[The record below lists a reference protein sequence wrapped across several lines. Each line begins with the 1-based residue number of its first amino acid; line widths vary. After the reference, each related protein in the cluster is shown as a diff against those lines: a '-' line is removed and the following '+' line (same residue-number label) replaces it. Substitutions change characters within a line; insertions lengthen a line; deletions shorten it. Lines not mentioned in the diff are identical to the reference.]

1 MKTESNTTGVAPRWA
16 EHANFQVMVEK
27 SSFCCVQYPNK
38 KVDHFTETLCM
49 LTGSCP
55 WLTRIHW
62 ATQSA
67 TIFVIQPISQLI
79 SHYRLNQ
86 TGQGKK

>member
-16 EHANFQVMVEK
+16 QHANLQVMAEK
-27 SSFCCVQYPNK
+27 TVFVVYNMQIK
-38 KVDHFTETLCM
+38 KVDHFSETLCM

-62 ATQSA
+62 ATQFA
-67 TIFVIQPISQLI
+67 TMFVIQPIRRLI
-79 SHYRLNQ
+79 SH
-86 TGQGKK
+86 